1 MAETD
6 LRALLGV
13 MAWTVA
19 LAFAASQGSLESRET
34 QGCLDPQGM
43 TDSRDFPG
51 SRGSMVAM
59 APKAPRESKDHRGR
73 RASRFWCRTSRRSRR
88 ASQDRQ
94 GRQARR
100 AKRAVRV
107 PEARMG
113 RTEQTGPTARMGKTA
128 NPVSQVLLGIPVRP
142 GSQAPEIR
150 GRPGSLE
157 PKALLGL
164 LVRLVRRVR
173 MADPASQVPLV
184 LRERRAPRGRTTRSP
199 ALSGAWARPGRR
211 AWMERGGTLV
221 PRDRRGSLDQM
232 AQLEPRDGP
241 VRPKRMASPGCKARL
256 ASSAHRGP
264 PAGMALRARRV
275 RRGRR
280 ATVVMWT

>member
-100 AKRAVRV
+100 AKRVVRV

-128 NPVSQVLLGIPVRP
+128 K
-142 GSQAPEIR
+142 
-150 GRPGSLE
+150 PGSLE

-164 LVRLVRRVR
+164 LVKLVRRVR

-211 AWMERGGTLV
+211 AWMERGETLV

-232 AQLEPRDGP
+232 AQLEARDGP

-264 PAGMALRARRV
+264 PGP
-275 RRGRR
+275 RGRR